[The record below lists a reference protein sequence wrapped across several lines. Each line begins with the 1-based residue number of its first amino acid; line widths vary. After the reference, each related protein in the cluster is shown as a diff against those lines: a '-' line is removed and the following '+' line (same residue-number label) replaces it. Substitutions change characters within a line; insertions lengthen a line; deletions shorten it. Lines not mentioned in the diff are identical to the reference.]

1 MVLDHPSGIRSTLV
15 GRKFRTSLRSSTTRG
30 LRCKRKCR
38 FSLRAPDFEIPEKC
52 KKKREKRN
60 FKKREIPE
68 NSGFFSP
75 RFSGLPETLKN
86 GVFSIFGKIVMYWS
100 ICLKMAFFGGFSVF
114 SVFGT
119 WLCLR
124 VGGIDGGKPAKIANF
139 RVFL

>member
-1 MVLDHPSGIRSTLV
+1 MGLTIVVHDVHANPQKAGVRDGVRKSG
-15 GRKFRTSLRSSTTRG
+15 
-30 LRCKRKCR
+30 
-38 FSLRAPDFEIPEKC
+38 FSLRAPVFEIPEKC